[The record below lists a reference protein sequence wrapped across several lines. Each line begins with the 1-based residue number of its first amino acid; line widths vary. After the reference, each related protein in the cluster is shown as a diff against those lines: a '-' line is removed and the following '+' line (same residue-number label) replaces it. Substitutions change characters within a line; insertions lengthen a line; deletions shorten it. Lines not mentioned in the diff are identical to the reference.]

1 MEFCGEEERESIICV
16 RMGSKNLSLVTTVCH
31 HLASLMMSNCDPW
44 DIFFYPTLTLMIDSY
59 NIDLFDQRLYDAAF
73 G

>member
-1 MEFCGEEERESIICV
+1 MELYDKEERESIICV
-16 RMGSKNLSLVTTVCH
+16 VMGSKNPSLVTTVCH

-44 DIFFYPTLTLMIDSY
+44 DRFFYPTLTLMIDSY
-59 NIDLFDQRLYDAAF
+59 NINLFDQRLYDAAY